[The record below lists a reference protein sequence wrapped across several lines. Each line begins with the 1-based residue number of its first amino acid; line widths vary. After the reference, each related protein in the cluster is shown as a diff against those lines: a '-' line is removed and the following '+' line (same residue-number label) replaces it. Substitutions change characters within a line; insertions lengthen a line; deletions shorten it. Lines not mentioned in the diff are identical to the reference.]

1 MEISVITRAYYS
13 SDTIIRKNGWLLQ
26 VMEITTVPPRSG
38 QMVTDTAGRNGQ
50 IKTSVRV
57 ALCTITGDKDNVK
70 VYVDG
75 EKTAENKT
83 SAPLTGSN
91 QDIYVGVTNWDGEF
105 TGSADDIKVY
115 NKTLTE
121 GEVYQLYDDSSAES
135 LLEKN
140 GIEATKSLNMVVGR
154 EENIEVT
161 MPVVVKEA
169 NPSVAYV
176 TDNKDIATVDETGK
190 VTATGAGTTKITTKV
205 TLGSTTKEAV
215 TEVMV
220 KSGLEENLK
229 ATYSFED
236 NLTNSI
242 TDKDATAVTTKLAA
256 YSKDVDIR
264 RR

>member
-1 MEISVITRAYYS
+1 
-13 SDTIIRKNGWLLQ
+13 
-26 VMEITTVPPRSG
+26 
-38 QMVTDTAGRNGQ
+38 
-50 IKTSVRV
+50 
-57 ALCTITGDKDNVK
+57 
-70 VYVDG
+70 
-75 EKTAENKT
+75 
-83 SAPLTGSN
+83 
-91 QDIYVGVTNWDGEF
+91 
-105 TGSADDIKVY
+105 
-115 NKTLTE
+115 
-121 GEVYQLYDDSSAES
+121 
-135 LLEKN
+135 
-140 GIEATKSLNMVVGR
+140 MVVGR

-161 MPVVVKEA
+161 MPAVVKEA

-215 TEVMV
+215 TEVTV

-256 YSKDVDIR
+256 IPKMLYTKKVR
-264 RR
+264 AERP

>member
-1 MEISVITRAYYS
+1 MC
-13 SDTIIRKNGWLLQ
+13 IRD
-26 VMEITTVPPRSG
+26 R
-38 QMVTDTAGRNGQ
+38 
-50 IKTSVRV
+50 
-57 ALCTITGDKDNVK
+57 

-161 MPVVVKEA
+161 MPAVVKEA

-242 TDKDATAVTTKLAA
+242 TCLLYTSRCV
-256 YSKDVDIR
+256 
-264 RR
+264 